1 MEDPFDLSAPSI
13 FRKNRENGQK
23 KPKNWGII
31 AGVFFGII
39 LFGSVVIFSL
49 SRAQISAD
57 DNSLTALS
65 KVDFYNLPTDVKS
78 GEDFSL
84 TISVSNKGTQ
94 DIKNSF
100 LLVKATGAQTQKTI
114 KLTNLNEGQEGYL
127 RNLNESD
134 KKLFE
139 GGASEGFYWYI
150 GTLDSGQTKSQQIIA
165 TAGGL
170 KIRFEG
176 KLIVDNNVEYACGF
190 LNLSTCHTSGKQT
203 QIGYEAIDLSV
214 KENSKINLQAGYNF
228 VSLPYLLSPVDTK
241 NLLDLLKNKYAR
253 YFKPDSAEYLDLY
266 QSNNIDYLKPGAGF
280 WLYSDSPQEIELP
293 ENKSETNSNDN
304 YTINLSIG
312 WNHIGNPFTKRITLS
327 PDKILLTELLE
338 DNTSSGTVYSL
349 KTAIDNGDLSQAYI
363 LKTQN
368 FTDSSG
374 NQSDLTKLFKW
385 QALPLESTLDPFVGV
400 LIKSEK
406 KYTMTFPGKSIIASG
421 DLLTDE
427 EKSKI
432 STWITINGLNEYG
445 DASGTIYSGG
455 VPLDKSGN
463 AQNRYDYI
471 LSKNPDRP
479 WNR

>member
-23 KPKNWGII
+23 KPKNWGIV
-31 AGVFFGII
+31 AGVFFGIV
-39 LFGSVVIFSL
+39 LFGSIVIFSL
-49 SRAQISAD
+49 SREQISAD
-57 DNSLTALS
+57 DNSLTALA
-65 KVDFYNLPTDVKS
+65 KVDFYNLPTNLKS

-84 TISVSNKGTQ
+84 TVSVSNKGSQ
-94 DIKNSF
+94 NIKNSY
-100 LLVKATGAQTQKTI
+100 LLVKTTGGQTQKTI
-114 KLTNLNEGQEGYL
+114 KLTDLNEGQEGYL

-139 GGASEGFYWYI
+139 SGASEGFYWYI
-150 GTLDSGQTKSQQIIA
+150 GTLDSGQTKSQQIIG

-170 KIRFEG
+170 KVRIEG
-176 KLIVDNNVEYACGF
+176 KMVVDNNIEYACGF
-190 LNLSTCHTSGKQT
+190 LNLSTCRTSGKQN

-214 KENSKINLQAGYNF
+214 KENSKVNLQAGYNF

-266 QSNNIDYLKPGAGF
+266 QSDNVDYIKPGAGF

-349 KTAIDNGDLSQAYI
+349 KTAIDNGDLSQAYV

-406 KYTMTFPGKSIIASG
+406 KYTMTFPGKNIIAPG

-432 STWITINGLNEYG
+432 STWITKNGLNEYG

-455 VPLDKSGN
+455 VPLDKNGS